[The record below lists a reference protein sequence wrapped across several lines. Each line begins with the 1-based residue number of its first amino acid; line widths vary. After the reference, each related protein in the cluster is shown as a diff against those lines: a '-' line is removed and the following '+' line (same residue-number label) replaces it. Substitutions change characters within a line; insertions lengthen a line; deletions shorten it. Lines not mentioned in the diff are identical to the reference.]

1 MNKLEKARTEI
12 EAVDKELV
20 KLFEKR
26 FLAVRDVLEY
36 KKENNL
42 PVFDEKREEYLLEK
56 NTGYLKNNNL
66 KKYYEEFLKAMF
78 KVSKDYQKDLL

>member
-36 KKENNL
+36 KKDNNL

-56 NTGYLKNNNL
+56 NMGYLENNDL